1 MISIGF
7 SVTAA
12 RSLAEDASL
21 FVPVATLS
29 VITAW
34 SAFTVVVCSVQ
45 YAAPHKPFNM
55 CRMVQNEMLDTCG
68 NDGVLNAQ

>member
-1 MISIGF
+1 MKIKTKTKMMAF
-7 SVTAA
+7 ALTM
-12 RSLAEDASL
+12 L
-21 FVPVATLS
+21 FATIL
-29 VITAW
+29 
-34 SAFTVVVCSVQ
+34 FTGVQ

>member
-1 MISIGF
+1 VIPSFLQQKWSPLKMTIKIKMMAVALTMLFASI
-7 SVTAA
+7 
-12 RSLAEDASL
+12 L
-21 FVPVATLS
+21 FAG
-29 VITAW
+29 I
-34 SAFTVVVCSVQ
+34 Q